1 MPFNS
6 MSFIVFFILFTGA
19 YFYVDYKKKH
29 VLLIL
34 GSCFFYS
41 YANIFNLFYLLLTI
55 FITTFFASKIK
66 KEINNKKFLYIG
78 ISIILLQLILAK
90 YTGLLANKFLINI
103 SSEDKFFNCII
114 LPIGI
119 SFYSLQ
125 AIGFLVDLSTKK
137 YEGEIR
143 FKDISLFLSFFPQSV
158 SGPIHRAN
166 ELMPQFKFQDKIQI
180 SNIIIGVKTMIW
192 GYFCK
197 LIIADKISILTT
209 PIFKLYFEHDGLSLI
224 IASLLFSLQIYFD
237 FLGYSLIAIGTGK
250 ILGFTININFN
261 SPLSTASFK
270 EFWHRWHITLSKWIR
285 DYVYIPLGGRKHK
298 KYILFCLTILI
309 TFLISGFWHG
319 ITLNFILWGTTHAL
333 LYILE
338 DFIEKKTSTVYYL
351 KKPIF
356 RNRFIRLLKWS
367 MFFISISFT
376 WLIFRTEN
384 YSELIEILGKIISF
398 SDWSLIS
405 AIKYYLTTTNT
416 IYILIVLL
424 TLLFLQT
431 SFLKQKTQE
440 IPTTIHTTI
449 TDSVFIC
456 FCLTLIILLG
466 DIESQEFLYFKF

>member
-1 MPFNS
+1 M
-6 MSFIVFFILFTGA
+6 FTGA

-29 VLLIL
+29 ILLIL
-34 GSCFFYS
+34 GSCFFYL
-41 YANIFNLFYLLLTI
+41 YANIFNLLYLLLTI

-66 KEINNKKFLYIG
+66 TEINNKKYLYIG
-78 ISIILLQLILAK
+78 IFIILLQLILTK
-90 YTGLLANKFLINI
+90 YSSLLADHFLINI
-103 SSEDKFFNCII
+103 SSEDKFFNFII

-125 AIGFLVDLSTKK
+125 AIALLVDLSTKK
-137 YEGEIR
+137 YEGEVR
-143 FKDISLFLSFFPQSV
+143 FKDVLLFLSFFPQSV

-166 ELMPQFKFQDKIQI
+166 ELLPQFKFQDKIQDKI
-180 SNIIIGVKTMIW
+180 QVSNIIIGVKTMIW

-209 PIFKLYFEHDGLSLI
+209 PILKLYFEHDGLSLI

-261 SPLSTASFK
+261 SPLSITSFK
-270 EFWHRWHITLSKWIR
+270 EFWHRWHITLSKWMR
-285 DYVYIPLGGRKHK
+285 DYLYIPLGGRKHK
-298 KYILFCLTILI
+298 KYILFCLSILI

-319 ITLNFILWGTTHAL
+319 ITLNFILWGTTHAF

-338 DFIEKKTSTVYYL
+338 DFIEKKTSTVYYF
-351 KKPIF
+351 KKPYF
-356 RNRFIRLLKWS
+356 RNRFIRLLKWII
-367 MFFISISFT
+367 FFISISFT

-384 YSELIEILGKIISF
+384 YSELIEILRKIISF

-405 AIKYYLTTTNT
+405 ASKYFLTTTNI
-416 IYILIVLL
+416 IYILIVLFAL
-424 TLLFLQT
+424 IFLQT
-431 SFLKQKTQE
+431 TFIKQKIQE
-440 IPTTIHTTI
+440 IPTTIFATI

-456 FCLTLIILLG
+456 FCLTLITLLG
-466 DIESQEFLYFKF
+466 DIGSQEFLYFKF